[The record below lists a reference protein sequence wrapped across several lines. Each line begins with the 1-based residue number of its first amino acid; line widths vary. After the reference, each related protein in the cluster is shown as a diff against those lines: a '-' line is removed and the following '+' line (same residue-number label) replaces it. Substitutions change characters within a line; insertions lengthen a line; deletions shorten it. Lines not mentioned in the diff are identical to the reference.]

1 MRVALRAPA
10 YLGLGLVYMWRCTFG
25 LLSRGS
31 CKYHPTCSQYASS
44 AIAKYGPVRGS
55 LKAAWR
61 ILRCN
66 PWSRGGVD
74 YA

>member
-1 MRVALRAPA
+1 MSRVLSAIVHSLAPSHGVA
-10 YLGLGLVYMWRCTFG
+10 GAPTCR
-25 LLSRGS
+25 
-31 CKYHPTCSQYASS
+31 YHPTCSRYASD
-44 AIAKYGPVRGS
+44 AVRKYGPLKGS

>member
-1 MRVALRAPA
+1 VNALS
-10 YLGLGLVYMWRCTFG
+10 LVVRLFTGESAGQAVC
-25 LLSRGS
+25 R
-31 CKYHPTCSQYASS
+31 YHPTCSQYAHD
-44 AIAKYGPVRGS
+44 ALRKHGLLRGS
-55 LKAAWR
+55 LRAAWR

>member
-1 MRVALRAPA
+1 VKWLSVVLRA
-10 YLGLGLVYMWRCTFG
+10 LVPGPGVAGAPT
-25 LLSRGS
+25 
-31 CKYHPTCSQYASS
+31 CKYHPSCSQYAND
-44 AIAKYGPVRGS
+44 ALRKYGPVRGS

-61 ILRCN
+61 LVRCN

>member
-1 MRVALRAPA
+1 VTRALSLVLHSLFPSPHGVAGAPA
-10 YLGLGLVYMWRCTFG
+10 
-25 LLSRGS
+25 
-31 CKYHPTCSQYASS
+31 CKFHPTCSQYA
-44 AIAKYGPVRGS
+44 ADALRKHGPLKGS

-61 ILRCN
+61 IARCH

>member
-1 MRVALRAPA
+1 VNVVSSLARL
-10 YLGLGLVYMWRCTFG
+10 LVG
-25 LLSRGS
+25 EPVGKSV
-31 CKYHPTCSQYASS
+31 CKYHPPCSQYASD
-44 AIAKYGPVRGS
+44 AVRKYGPVRGS

-61 ILRCN
+61 LLRCN

>member
-1 MRVALRAPA
+1 MNAVSLFIRLFTGEPA
-10 YLGLGLVYMWRCTFG
+10 GRSVCR
-25 LLSRGS
+25 
-31 CKYHPTCSQYASS
+31 YHPTCSRYAGD
-44 AIAKYGPVRGS
+44 ALRKYGPLRGS

>member
-1 MRVALRAPA
+1 VNVVSAFVRLLAGERVGEPVCR
-10 YLGLGLVYMWRCTFG
+10 
-25 LLSRGS
+25 
-31 CKYHPTCSQYASS
+31 YHPSCSQYASD
-44 AIAKYGPVRGS
+44 AVRKYGPVRGS

-61 ILRCN
+61 LLRCN

>member
-1 MRVALRAPA
+1 MRAISLVVHALFPSHGVAGAP
-10 YLGLGLVYMWRCTFG
+10 T
-25 LLSRGS
+25 
-31 CKYHPTCSQYASS
+31 CKFHPTCSQYA
-44 AIAKYGPVRGS
+44 ADALRKHGPLKGS

-61 ILRCN
+61 IVRCH

>member
-1 MRVALRAPA
+1 MMRVLSVLVRLFTGEPAGASDCRFHPSCSEYAGDALR
-10 YLGLGLVYMWRCTFG
+10 
-25 LLSRGS
+25 
-31 CKYHPTCSQYASS
+31 
-44 AIAKYGPVRGS
+44 KYGPVRGS

-66 PWSRGGVD
+66 HWSHGGVD

>member
-1 MRVALRAPA
+1 MNPA
-10 YLGLGLVYMWRCTFG
+10 SLLVR
-25 LLSRGS
+25 LLVGEAAGRPV
-31 CKYHPTCSQYASS
+31 CRYHPSCSQYASD
-44 AIAKYGPVRGS
+44 AVRKHGLVRGS

-61 ILRCN
+61 LLRCN

>member
-1 MRVALRAPA
+1 VNYLVRLLTGEPLGASVCKFHPSCSEYATDALR
-10 YLGLGLVYMWRCTFG
+10 
-25 LLSRGS
+25 
-31 CKYHPTCSQYASS
+31 
-44 AIAKYGPVRGS
+44 KYGPVRGG

-66 PWSRGGVD
+66 PCSRGGVD

>member
-1 MRVALRAPA
+1 MNALSLVVRLLTGEPAGRA
-10 YLGLGLVYMWRCTFG
+10 VCR
-25 LLSRGS
+25 
-31 CKYHPTCSQYASS
+31 YHPTCSQYACD
-44 AIAKYGPVRGS
+44 ALHKYGPVRGS